1 MNGGSKGRTIDS
13 HVASKHSMEG
23 SKVMTQGNGKMS
35 GGGKTAAGPSKKS
48 TPAGRQFAPG
58 KAVDGST
65 IQGAVDELY
74 YQHPHNW
81 NDLGPHHGGKENEV
95 HEPHPYEGLSPN
107 SGRGKDPSI
116 NSKG

>member
-1 MNGGSKGRTIDS
+1 MDYGSMGGSGKARTINT
-13 HVASKHSMEG
+13 HVKESHSM
-23 SKVMTQGNGKMS
+23 TAGNGNGRKM
-35 GGGKTAAGPSKKS
+35 AAGPGKKS
-48 TPAGRQFAPG
+48 TPAGRDFAPG

-81 NDLGPHHGGKENEV
+81 NDLGPHHGGNQNEV
-95 HEPHPYEGLSPN
+95 HEPHPYDGLTPR

-116 NSKG
+116 NNKG